1 MRAPKQ
7 HQCTALVQI
16 NLRNATAP
24 ALCYYFEHNINKVDI
39 VSEKPFSLFSGD
51 TLRQI
56 AEQAS
61 QLLPSEQMRESVQQ
75 NIHLVLQNQLG
86 KLDLVSREEFDAQK
100 AVLEKTRAKLE
111 ALEKQ
116 LAEIIAS
123 EQ

>member
-1 MRAPKQ
+1 M
-7 HQCTALVQI
+7 
-16 NLRNATAP
+16 
-24 ALCYYFEHNINKVDI
+24 
-39 VSEKPFSLFSGD
+39 SEKPFSLFSGD

-75 NIHLVLQNQLG
+75 NIHLVLQNQLS